1 MYGNTQSMD
10 TKNQELVDLLARCAL
25 RDQKAL
31 KILYDRVSG
40 YLNAVAFRM
49 LKSNDLASDVLQ
61 EAFVQIW
68 ENAGSYRPHMAQP
81 LTWMTSI
88 TRYRALDRLDK
99 EKRYAKRFQQT
110 NGDDDP
116 LDSAEACPTQAPDSD
131 LQRSQLGKQIDACL
145 STLSEHA
152 RQSIRLA
159 YLEGFSRDEIA
170 EKLNTNANTVKSWL
184 RRGSERLKKCLETKI

>member
-1 MYGNTQSMD
+1 MD

-31 KILYDRVSG
+31 KVLYDRVSS

-49 LKSNDLASDVLQ
+49 LKSNDLAGDVLQ

-68 ENAGSYRPHMAQP
+68 ENAGSYRPHLAQP

-88 TRYRALDRLDK
+88 IRYRALDRLDK
-99 EKRYAKRFQQT
+99 EKRYAKRFQQVDE
-110 NGDDDP
+110 DDDAI
-116 LDSAEACPTQAPDSD
+116 DSAAACSTQTPDAE
-131 LQRSQLGKQIDACL
+131 LQRSQLGQQIDACL
-145 STLSEHA
+145 NTLSEHA
-152 RQSIRLA
+152 RQSVRLA

-170 EKLNTNANTVKSWL
+170 IQLNTKANTVKSWL
-184 RRGSERLKKCLETKI
+184 HRGSERLKKCLETKV